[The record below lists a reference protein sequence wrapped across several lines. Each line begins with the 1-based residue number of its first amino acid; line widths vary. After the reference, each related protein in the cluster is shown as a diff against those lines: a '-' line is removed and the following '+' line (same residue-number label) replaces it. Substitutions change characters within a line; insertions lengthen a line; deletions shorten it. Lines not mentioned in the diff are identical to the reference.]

1 MSAREP
7 YDLAGVGLGPF
18 NLSLAALGDR
28 VPGLRTVFF
37 ERLPEFRWHPG
48 LLLGGTT
55 LQVPFLADLVSLVD
69 PTNPWSFL
77 NYLRAV
83 GRLFPFY
90 FAEQWHPYRAEF
102 DAYCRWVA
110 SQLAACRFDST
121 VTGVEHDGDH
131 FVLTVERG
139 GAVETVAARNVVLG
153 IGTAPVVPPELAH
166 LLADDRVLAVHSAG
180 YLPRRDELAAAGR
193 VSVIGSGQSGAE
205 VFLDLL
211 RARPAG
217 REGLHWL
224 ARTEAFTPMEY
235 SRLGLEQ
242 FAPEYS
248 RYFQQLPE
256 AVRDQLLPRQWRLYK
271 GISVETIAAVYDE
284 LYERGIDRGWP
295 DVLLRPGTA
304 VTGAD
309 IGTDGV
315 LLQLRDVLTGEADS
329 LATDAVVLATGYT
342 ERPAD
347 ALLRGFADRIARDGS
362 GRARIDEQF
371 RLVLD
376 DDLGG
381 NLGGDLGGGV
391 YVQNAE
397 RHTHGASAPDLGLG
411 AWRSATIL
419 NSVTGKSVFDLPER
433 SAFTTF
439 GRGGR
444 PHVDPA
450 HGRRAAV

>member
-7 YDLAGVGLGPF
+7 FDLAGVGLGPF
-18 NLSLAALGDR
+18 NLSLAALADS

-37 ERLPEFRWHPG
+37 ERQPEFRWHPG

-77 NYLRAV
+77 NYLRTI

-102 DAYCRWVA
+102 DAYCRWAA
-110 SQLAACRFDST
+110 SELDACRFGST
-121 VTGVEHDGDH
+121 VTAVVHDGEL
-131 FVLTVERG
+131 FQLTVEHG
-139 GAVETVAARNVVLG
+139 GTVETVAARNVVLG
-153 IGTAPVVPPELAH
+153 IGTEPVVPPALAH
-166 LLADDRVLAVHSAG
+166 LLADDRITAVHSAD
-180 YLPRRDELAAAGR
+180 YLPHRDELTAAGR

-211 RARPAG
+211 RARPTG
-217 REGLHWL
+217 SEGLHWL

-235 SRLGLEQ
+235 SQLGLEQ

-248 RYFQQLPE
+248 RYFQRLPE
-256 AVRDQLLPRQWRLYK
+256 TTRDALLARQWRLYK
-271 GISVETIAAVYDE
+271 GISSETIALVYDE
-284 LYERGIDRGWP
+284 LYQHGIGRGWP
-295 DVLLRPGTA
+295 DVLLRPGTE

-309 IGTDGV
+309 IGADGV
-315 LLQLRDVLTGEADS
+315 LLRLRDVLTGEPDT
-329 LATDAVVLATGYT
+329 LTTDAVVLATGYT

-347 ALLRGFADRIARDGS
+347 ALLRGLADRLVRDRA
-362 GRARIDEQF
+362 GRARVDEQF

-381 NLGGDLGGGV
+381 AV

-419 NSVTGKSVFDLPER
+419 NSVTGKNVFDLSER

-444 PHVDPA
+444 RHVDPA
-450 HGRRAAV
+450 HGRHAAV